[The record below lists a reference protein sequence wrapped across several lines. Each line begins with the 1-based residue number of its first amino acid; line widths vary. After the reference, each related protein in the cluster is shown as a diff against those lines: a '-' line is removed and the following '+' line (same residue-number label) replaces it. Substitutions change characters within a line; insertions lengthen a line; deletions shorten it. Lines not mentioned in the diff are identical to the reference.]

1 MVLNKKKEKKKKEEK
16 IKERKK
22 ERKKHRKRG
31 NTVDDFEER
40 NYEKLLLIDQ

>member
-1 MVLNKKKEKKKKEEK
+1 MDLNTKKEKRKNKS
-16 IKERKK
+16 KK
-22 ERKKHRKRG
+22 ERKKDRKRG